1 MRRRAPLA
9 TFVTA
14 AILASAAPAAAQ
26 DAATKQY
33 VDVKIEE
40 PPKQEGLEISL
51 KNGATF
57 SFVNSNNMIGQPDG
71 LTLTF
76 GLKFDG
82 TAIYRHKGHEWRNVL
97 GLNET
102 LTRTPTIN
110 QFIKSADALAVESIY
125 LYFFRPWVG
134 PFARFTLGT
143 PLFRGFDVRDKPTD
157 YSIAHVDGS
166 TEAVTTQRLALT
178 LPVRP
183 LTMKETIGPFVRPV
197 TSEKISMEARVG
209 LGALQT
215 LAAGQLLVKDDATT
229 PKVEVQELKNVFQ
242 LGAEASLEMW
252 GSFYDKKITYKV
264 GVGALIPF
272 VSDKAATDTRNAL
285 QLTNIDLG
293 GALSFKIVE
302 WASLDYELKLIRQPQ
317 LTDVV
322 QIRNGLLLTL
332 GLGYD
337 RKPPPPPEEKKPEEK
352 KPEEKPAEKP
362 AAAPAAPPAP

>member
-1 MRRRAPLA
+1 MRRSALIEGSVIAAALLA
-9 TFVTA
+9 
-14 AILASAAPAAAQ
+14 AAPAAAQ
-26 DAATKQY
+26 DAAAKQY
-33 VDVKIEE
+33 VDVKIEA
-40 PPKQEGLEISL
+40 PPEQEGLELSL

-102 LTRTPTIN
+102 LTRTPAVDR
-110 QFIKSADALAVESIY
+110 FIKSADALAFESIY

-143 PLFRGFDVRDKPTD
+143 PLFQGVDVRSKPTD
-157 YSIAHVDGS
+157 YVIAHADGTKETLS
-166 TEAVTTQRLALT
+166 GVTQPLGLT
-178 LPVRP
+178 NPLRP

-197 TSEKISMEARVG
+197 TSEKISAEARIG

-215 LAAGQLLVKDDATT
+215 LAAGQRLLKDD
-229 PKVEVQELKNVFQ
+229 PKTDTVEVQELKNVFQ
-242 LGAEASLEMW
+242 LGGEASLEVW
-252 GSFYDKKITYKV
+252 GAFYDKKITYKL
-264 GVGALIPF
+264 GIGALMPF
-272 VSDKAATDTRNAL
+272 VSDKAKTDTRNPL

-302 WASLDYELKLIRQPQ
+302 WASLDYELKLMRQPQ
-317 LTDVV
+317 LTDVI
-322 QIRNGLLLTL
+322 QIRNGLMLTL

-337 RKPPPPPEEKKPEEK
+337 KKPPPPPE
-352 KPEEKPAEKP
+352 KP
-362 AAAPAAPPAP
+362 AAKPADKPAPAAVPATTTPP